1 MAAAAVGR
9 RCRRPGKHCGDPEGI
24 EIGLSTDRVAIT
36 ADFTG
41 ADLTIFGAL
50 DNADPLVS
58 RQGRYDV
65 IVVLEGPPRP
75 VVVRRKDRILGMW
88 INMESTTFV
97 NVPVSYSVA
106 TTRPPQDITDPKNYR
121 QLSLGADQLYLEPEE
136 KATDPVTIDEFTD
149 ALRARKKATGLY
161 SERVGGVQFLSQN
174 LFRATL
180 ALAPNVPV
188 GTHKARAFL
197 FKSGVFVKETSAQL
211 VDRQIGLRAVD
222 LHASPTTTA
231 CSTASS
237 PCCWPCSPAGS
248 EASSSAGIEAATW
261 ISTTREPMH
270 LTTPQRAPPRAHAR
284 SRRLHS
290 LRSAGALA
298 LRDRARPPLAARH
311 DHPADR
317 TMAPSFCPS
326 SAAFAGDWPC
336 AGTTAKQHD

>member
-1 MAAAAVGR
+1 MRMLSCIAALTFIAALSGSIATAQE
-9 RCRRPGKHCGDPEGI
+9 KATANPEGI
-24 EIGLSTDRVAIT
+24 EIGLSTDQVSIT

-88 INMESTTFV
+88 INIEATTFV

-106 TTRPPQDITDPKNYR
+106 TTRAPQDITDPKTYR
-121 QLSLGADQLYLEPEE
+121 QLSLGADRIYLQPEE
-136 KATDPVTIDEFTD
+136 KATDPVTLDEFTD

-197 FKSGVFVKETSAQL
+197 FKSGVFVKETSAPL
-211 VDRQIGLRAVD
+211 VIVKSGFEQSIFRFANDYSLFYGIFAVM
-222 LHASPTTTA
+222 LAMLTG
-231 CSTASS
+231 
-237 PCCWPCSPAGS
+237 WLGS
-248 EASSSAGIEAATW
+248 VVF
-261 ISTTREPMH
+261 
-270 LTTPQRAPPRAHAR
+270 
-284 SRRLHS
+284 RR
-290 LRSAGALA
+290 
-298 LRDRARPPLAARH
+298 D
-311 DHPADR
+311 
-317 TMAPSFCPS
+317 
-326 SAAFAGDWPC
+326 
-336 AGTTAKQHD
+336 